1 MLSLKVDETGDLV
14 FAGGE
19 LQLVS
24 GPEEI
29 AQSCRMAVGT
39 NKGEWFLDLDFGID
53 FSRIMGKSVTEDDV
67 RDELTEGMFQ
77 EPRIQ
82 TVDSVDVIFDRA
94 ARTFTADIKATS
106 VNGDI
111 ITVEG
116 VETVVG

>member
-1 MLSLKVDETGDLV
+1 M
-14 FAGGE
+14 
-19 LQLVS
+19 VS

-29 AQSCRMAVGT
+29 AQSCRMAMGT

-53 FSRIMGKSVTEDDV
+53 FSRITGKGVAEEDV

-82 TVDSVDVIFDRA
+82 TVDNVEVVFDRA
-94 ARTFTADIKATS
+94 NRTFTATIAATG